1 MLCSAALGGKRR
13 QGQRSRIGAVV
24 AAIAILSLSAA
35 ACGDEDSSSSA
46 NSGEASG
53 RYEVK
58 VVEAKFPTRQRLG
71 QTTLLQLGVR
81 NTGERTVPSLTVTIS
96 VGGKDGQA
104 SSLPFGIRSPE
115 PGLAQPDR
123 PVWVLSEKYPK
134 LAGSE
139 ESAGAEN
146 ASRKTFVFGPLEA
159 GETSEAVWKLSA
171 SRTGAYR
178 LLYAIGAGLTGAA
191 VAETSNGVEPGGS
204 FAVRISEVPPQTVV
218 TDSGEVVEVQPGSE
232 TQANR

>member
-1 MLCSAALGGKRR
+1 MFRPVLGGKRR
-13 QGQRSRIGAVV
+13 QGRRSHIGAVAAAV
-24 AAIAILSLSAA
+24 AVLSLSVA
-35 ACGDEDSSSSA
+35 ACGDDDSSSSA
-46 NSGEASG
+46 DSGEATG

-58 VVEAKFPTRQRLG
+58 VVNAKFPTRQRLG

-81 NTGERTVPSLTVTIS
+81 NTGEKTVPSLTVTIS
-96 VGGKDGQA
+96 VGGEDGQA

-115 PGLAQPDR
+115 PGLSQPDR

-134 LAGSE
+134 LDGSE

-171 SRTGAYR
+171 TRTGTYR
-178 LLYAIGAGLTGAA
+178 LLYAIGAGGAA
-191 VAETSNGVEPGGS
+191 RAETSSGTKPGGS
-204 FAVRISEVPPQTVV
+204 FTVRISEVPPETVV
-218 TDSGEVVEVQPGSE
+218 TDSGEVVEVKPGSE
-232 TQANR
+232 TQTNR

>member
-1 MLCSAALGGKRR
+1 MLRPVVGGKRR
-13 QGQRSRIGAVV
+13 HRRRSRIGAIV
-24 AAIAILSLSAA
+24 AGAAILSLFVA
-35 ACGDEDSSSSA
+35 ACGDDSSSSNDSSEA
-46 NSGEASG
+46 NG

-58 VVEAKFPTRQRLG
+58 VVDATFPTGQRLG
-71 QTTLLQLGVR
+71 ETTLLELGVR
-81 NTGERTVPSLTVTIS
+81 NTGEKTVPSLTVTIS
-96 VGGKDGQA
+96 VAGEDGQA

-123 PVWVLSEKYPK
+123 PVWVLSERYPK
-134 LAGSE
+134 LKGST

-146 ASRKTFVFGPLEA
+146 ASRKTFAFGPLKS

-178 LLYAIGAGLTGAA
+178 LLYAIGAGLTGDAK
-191 VAETSNGVEPGGS
+191 AETAAGVEPGGS
-204 FAVRISEVPPQTVV
+204 FAVRITEAPPQTIV
-218 TDSGEVVEVQPGSE
+218 TDSGEVVEVKPGQE

>member
-1 MLCSAALGGKRR
+1 MFRPVLGGKRR
-13 QGQRSRIGAVV
+13 QGRRSRIGAAT
-24 AAIAILSLSAA
+24 AAVAILSLSAA
-35 ACGDEDSSSSA
+35 ACGDDDSSSSA
-46 NSGEASG
+46 DSGEASG

-58 VVEAKFPTRQRLG
+58 VVKAQFPTRQRLG

-81 NTGERTVPSLTVTIS
+81 NTGEKTVPSLTVTIS
-96 VGGKDGQA
+96 VGGEDGQA

-115 PGLAQPDR
+115 PGLSQPDR

-134 LAGSE
+134 LDGSE

-146 ASRKTFVFGPLEA
+146 ASRKTFVFGPLKA

-171 SRTGAYR
+171 SRTGSFR
-178 LLYAIGAGLTGAA
+178 LLYAIGAGGAA
-191 VAETSNGVEPGGS
+191 VAETSSGVRPGGS
-204 FAVRISEVPPQTVV
+204 FAVRISEAPPQTVV
-218 TDSGEVVEVQPGSE
+218 TDSGEVVEVKPGSE

>member
-13 QGQRSRIGAVV
+13 HGRRSRTGSAAVAV
-24 AAIAILSLSAA
+24 AILSLALA
-35 ACGDEDSSSSA
+35 ACGDDESSSGGS
-46 NSGEASG
+46 SEASG

-71 QTTLLQLGVR
+71 ETTLLQLGVR
-81 NTGERTVPSLTVTIS
+81 NTGERTVPSLTMTIS
-96 VGGKDGQA
+96 VAGEEGQA

-123 PVWVLSEKYPK
+123 PVWVLSERYPK
-134 LAGSE
+134 LAGSA

-146 ASRKTFVFGPLEA
+146 ASRKTFVFGPLKRGEA
-159 GETSEAVWKLSA
+159 IEAVWKLSA
-171 SRTGAYR
+171 TRTGAYR
-178 LLYAIGAGLTGAA
+178 LLYAIGADLTGDAKAVTAA
-191 VAETSNGVEPGGS
+191 GVESGGS
-204 FAVRISEVPPQTVV
+204 FAVRITKQPPETIV
-218 TDSGEVVEVQPGSE
+218 TDSGEVVEVKPGQE